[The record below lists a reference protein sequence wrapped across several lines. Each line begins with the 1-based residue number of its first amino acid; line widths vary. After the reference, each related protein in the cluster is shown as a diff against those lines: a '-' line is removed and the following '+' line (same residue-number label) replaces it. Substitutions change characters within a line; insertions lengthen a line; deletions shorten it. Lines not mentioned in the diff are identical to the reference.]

1 MAKPTPR
8 EFLETGPILP
18 KEEDKT
24 ESLPPP
30 PSAAPKKKRGPP
42 KGPTKIERQGNCIAT
57 LLYFS
62 VKELKALENA
72 MLKIM
77 EETAE
82 AKAAKARAEAAK
94 K

>member
-8 EFLETGPILP
+8 EFLETGPVLL
-18 KEEDKT
+18 KEVEDKT
-24 ESLPPP
+24 PPV
-30 PSAAPKKKRGPP
+30 AAAPPKKKRGPP
-42 KGPTKIERQGNCIAT
+42 KGPTKIELQGNCIAT

-77 EETAE
+77 EDTAE
-82 AKAAKARAEAAK
+82 AKAAKARAAK
-94 K
+94 PRA

>member
-8 EFLETGPILP
+8 EFLETGPVLP
-18 KEEDKT
+18 TEEEKMA
-24 ESLPPP
+24 PPP
-30 PSAAPKKKRGPP
+30 NAPVVKKKKKSPP

-62 VKELKALENA
+62 VEELKALETA

-77 EETAE
+77 EDTAA
-82 AKAAKARAEAAK
+82 AKAAKASTTKPRA
-94 K
+94 